1 MREHLERLVRHLAWA
16 DARILRLLNDSP
28 GARRPEVM
36 RLYSHV
42 LGAERVW
49 LLRTQGA
56 DAAGQ
61 PVWPSLAL
69 VEMNAMAAANAVG
82 YTRLLAQADPGAE
95 VAYTNTQGAA
105 FRTRV
110 DDILLHVAMHGAY
123 HRGQIAAALR
133 AAGEEPVNT
142 DYITFVREQAPAS
155 LHLTN

>member
-1 MREHLERLVRHLAWA
+1 MREHLERLVGHMAWA
-16 DARILRLLNDSP
+16 DARILRLLNASP

-36 RLYSHV
+36 RLFSHV

-49 LLRTQGA
+49 LLRMQGA
-56 DAAGQ
+56 DSSVQ
-61 PVWPSLAL
+61 PVWPSLSL

-82 YTRLLAQADPGAE
+82 YTRLLAQARDPGAE
-95 VAYTNTQGAA
+95 VAYRNTQGLS

-110 DDILLHVAMHGAY
+110 DDILLHVAMHGGY

-142 DYITFVREQAPAS
+142 DYITFVREQAPA
-155 LHLTN
+155 NP